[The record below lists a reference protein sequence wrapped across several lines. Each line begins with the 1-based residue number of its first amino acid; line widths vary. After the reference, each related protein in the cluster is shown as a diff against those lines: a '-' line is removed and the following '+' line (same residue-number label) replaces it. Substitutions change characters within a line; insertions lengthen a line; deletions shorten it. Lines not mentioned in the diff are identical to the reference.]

1 MNALRN
7 VGDGAATGLDYFK
20 EEIESSKKG
29 YMLVNW

>member
-7 VGDGAATGLDYFK
+7 VGDGVDMGLDYFK

-29 YMLVNW
+29 YILVNW